1 MLTITI
7 VMFAA
12 AALLTLAANKRVGP
26 EQTRQGLA
34 EGLRLLRMMG
44 PSLLPA
50 FLIVGLLDA
59 RISPELIS
67 AWLGQEAGLQAIVI
81 AIAAGVLVAGP
92 PYVIFPIIGG
102 LFRAGAG
109 LGPCVAFVTAW
120 SIANLSLFP
129 FELPLMGPRFTALR
143 LSLTCLLPLLAGLAA
158 SVLG

>member
-12 AALLTLAANKRVGP
+12 AALLALAANKKVGP
-26 EQTRQGLA
+26 EQTRQGMA
-34 EGLRLLRMMG
+34 EGLRLLRQMG
-44 PSLLPA
+44 PSLIPA
-50 FLIVGLLDA
+50 FLIVGLLDVL
-59 RISPELIS
+59 ISTELIS
-67 AWLGQEAGLQAIVI
+67 SWLGQEAGLRAILI

-92 PYVIFPIIGG
+92 PYAIFPIIGG

-129 FELPLMGPRFTALR
+129 FELSLMGPRFTAMR

-158 SVLG
+158 SFLG

>member
-59 RISPELIS
+59 LISPELIS
-67 AWLGQEAGLQAIVI
+67 AWLGQEAGCRRSSSPLRP
-81 AIAAGVLVAGP
+81 G
-92 PYVIFPIIGG
+92 
-102 LFRAGAG
+102 
-109 LGPCVAFVTAW
+109 
-120 SIANLSLFP
+120 SSLP
-129 FELPLMGPRFTALR
+129 DRPT
-143 LSLTCLLPLLAGLAA
+143 
-158 SVLG
+158 